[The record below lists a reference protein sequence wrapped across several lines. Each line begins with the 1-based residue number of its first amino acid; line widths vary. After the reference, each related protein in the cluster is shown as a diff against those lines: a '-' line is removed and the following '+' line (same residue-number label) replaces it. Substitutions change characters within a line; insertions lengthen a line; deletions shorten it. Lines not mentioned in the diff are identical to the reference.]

1 MRAITFTPAMLK
13 VCNDSFSIT
22 YYLVLHRPQKL
33 LILQVGYPPAILFTK
48 LSLFLMYLR
57 IFSPSR
63 QIRYLIFFGITII
76 VLFYTACL
84 LIEVID
90 CTPRP
95 EESWIV
101 AQESKRCEQDK
112 TLGYVMAAF
121 NVLSD
126 FYLLAIP
133 LPIIWKLQLA
143 LRRKIGISIV
153 FMTGFL

>member
-1 MRAITFTPAMLK
+1 M
-13 VCNDSFSIT
+13 V
-22 YYLVLHRPQKL
+22 
-33 LILQVGYPPAILFTK
+33 
-48 LSLFLMYLR
+48 
-57 IFSPSR
+57 
-63 QIRYLIFFGITII
+63 

-84 LIEVID
+84 LTEVID

-95 EESWIV
+95 GESWIV
-101 AQESKRCEQDK
+101 AQESKRCGQDL

-133 LPIIWKLQLA
+133 IPIVWKLQFA
-143 LRRKIGISIV
+143 LRRKIGISVI